1 MRRTVR
7 VKTEVWRERVVIR
20 GAVGA
25 TVSFCGACGRVA
37 EFVTPETAAAMIHA
51 NTREVYRRIEAG
63 AVHCI
68 EVGRV
73 AVLVC
78 AGSLNVQ

>member
-20 GAVGA
+20 GAA
-25 TVSFCGACGRVA
+25 VSFCGQCGRVA
-37 EFVTPETAAAMIHA
+37 EFVTPETAAAMIHTNA
-51 NTREVYRRIEAG
+51 REVYRRIEAD
-63 AVHCI
+63 AIHCI
-68 EVGRV
+68 EVGSV

-78 AGSLNVQ
+78 ISSLEIIET